1 MFSVT
6 ARGLVGSSRLV
17 GTKAAALCAVAGVLS
32 GVLVLGSAAT
42 AQPPAG
48 MGGAGGSQPVEAPKA
63 VTPVALPAPAVTS
76 TDADVNKAVKL
87 VSGSFASKAVGTLP
101 ALVFRSAVVNVKDLD
116 NAVYFEIAREDSG
129 WAPFRQGI
137 ITFYKDAKGTLFMR
151 VLDPAR
157 VNAGFG
163 NAVAGLFAA
172 PEAFPLMGLDKFV
185 VNTQIALKP
194 TADGA
199 GFEGSASGLAT
210 LVGGAV
216 SFDSEVKIGGVGG
229 GGITWTDR
237 GFDAKGAQVWGPGK
251 GESVVFAAKATE
263 VKADRRDSG
272 LIVIDMNAADGEV
285 ASTGKQVA
293 VQYSG
298 WLLDGYQFDSSRR
311 DGREPLV
318 TGIPPT
324 LIQGWNEGLPGIRK
338 GQFRRLIIPAA
349 LGYGESGRPRANI
362 PGGATLVF
370 EIEAVFVGEP
380 AVQPAPM
387 PTPAA
392 GGAQPA
398 PQPAQPKNP

>member
-17 GTKAAALCAVAGVLS
+17 GTKAAALCAAAGVLS

-48 MGGAGGSQPVEAPKA
+48 MGGAQPVPEAPKA
-63 VTPVALPAPAVTS
+63 VAPVALPAPAVTS

-251 GESVVFAAKATE
+251 GESVVFTPRATE

-293 VQYSG
+293 VQYTG

-311 DGREPLV
+311 EGREPLV

-398 PQPAQPKNP
+398 QQPAQPKNP

>member
-1 MFSVT
+1 MLSTKTGALVL
-6 ARGLVGSSRLV
+6 AGSLGL
-17 GTKAAALCAVAGVLS
+17 AGVA
-32 GVLVLGSAAT
+32 V
-42 AQPPAG
+42 AQPPAVP
-48 MGGAGGSQPVEAPKA
+48 MPEAPKA
-63 VTPVALPAPAVTS
+63 VVPVALPAAAVTS
-76 TDADVNKAVKL
+76 TDAEINRAVKL
-87 VSGSFASKAVGTLP
+87 VSGSFASKAVGALP

-137 ITFYKDAKGTLFMR
+137 ITFFKDAKGTLYMR

-172 PEAFPLMGLDKFV
+172 PEAFPLLGLDKFV

-199 GFEGSASGLAT
+199 GFEGSASGLST

-216 SFDSEVKIGGVGG
+216 SFDSEVKIGA
-229 GGITWTDR
+229 GGISWTDR

-251 GESVVFAAKATE
+251 GESVVFGPKATD

-272 LIVIDMNAADGEV
+272 LIVIDMNAPETGEV
-285 ASTGKQVA
+285 ASAGKQVA
-293 VQYSG
+293 VQYTG

-311 DGREPLV
+311 EGREPLV

-338 GQFRRLIIPAA
+338 GQFRRLVIPAA

-370 EIEAVFVGEP
+370 EIEAVYVGEP
-380 AVQPAPM
+380 AAPAVVPAPA
-387 PTPAA
+387 PAA
-392 GGAQPA
+392 APA
-398 PQPAQPKNP
+398 GQAGQSQPAQAQPVQPKKP